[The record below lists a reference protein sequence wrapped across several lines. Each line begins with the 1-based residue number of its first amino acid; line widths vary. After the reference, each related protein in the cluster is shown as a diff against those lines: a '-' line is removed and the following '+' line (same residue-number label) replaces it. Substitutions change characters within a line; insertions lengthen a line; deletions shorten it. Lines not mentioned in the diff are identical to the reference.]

1 MTDPQDKPLTDEEL
15 DAMAKRAEKATP
27 GAWRCFWNRN
37 LAFVESDTRMVVD
50 VASANDECLEC
61 GSRGGGIANW
71 DDAQFIAH
79 SRTDIGRLIRDLR
92 EARREADTAKQAVG
106 ALRFC
111 AKHKQHLS
119 PLECERLADIIE
131 EAARSKT

>member
-1 MTDPQDKPLTDEEL
+1 MTDPQDKPLTDEDLESLLRFTCMTTCSDRERMALL
-15 DAMAKRAEKATP
+15 DKLSEGT
-27 GAWRCFWNRN
+27 
-37 LAFVESDTRMVVD
+37 V
-50 VASANDECLEC
+50 
-61 GSRGGGIANW
+61 
-71 DDAQFIAH
+71 
-79 SRTDIGRLIRDLR
+79 RLIRDLR